1 MVAVKIV
8 YFCNYSFYKLNPM
21 KIDEY
26 LQSSPVFMLMQARQ
40 HLVQS
45 LKAFLTPAGLGY
57 QQALILISMQ
67 IDKKTQITPGLL
79 SRSFGFPKARV
90 SKMISELEKQGLV
103 YRNIISRDARQFEL
117 FLSEEGARKANQFI
131 SFIEKFDAEME
142 KKIGA
147 ESLPNLLR
155 SLNKIL
161 SFNPDLPGSH

>member
-8 YFCNYSFYKLNPM
+8 YFCNYSFYILSPM

-26 LQSSPVFMLMQARQ
+26 LHSSPAFMLMQARQ

-103 YRNIISRDARQFEL
+103 YRNIISSDARQFEL
-117 FLSEEGARKANQFI
+117 FLSEEGSRKANQFI
-131 SFIEKFDAEME
+131 SFIEKFDADME
-142 KKIGA
+142 NEIGA
-147 ESLPNLLR
+147 NKLPDLLESLDKIAKFKPR
-155 SLNKIL
+155 LN
-161 SFNPDLPGSH
+161 